1 MCHGNQ
7 LTRAG
12 QIYVLLGCCFLKFMK
27 MNYTAVTFAL
37 FALSCGSARGSH
49 KSFHEDHYF
58 GDGQHNPE
66 HDVNVLLGNQ
76 GGDEIK
82 DLSPEELR
90 RRMVEIVKKIDTDGD
105 KLLTTEEITLWIQ
118 RVYRQYALEDA
129 EERFP
134 EYDINTDGVV
144 SWDEY
149 NMVVHGHIIDIDE
162 DAVLEDPEEESV
174 RFLHLKEKR
183 RFEFADSDGTP
194 GLNLTEFLAFT
205 HPSEVDEMADFTIED
220 VLNEYDK
227 NNDGLI
233 SIEEFIGDL
242 RTNAEDKPSQ
252 WEIEETIR
260 FEHLYDQD
268 KDGQLNREEQ
278 LRWVA
283 PNSYSSA
290 REEAIHLI
298 KEIDQDG
305 DGRLT
310 EAEILKNQQVFMSS
324 EVTDYGRQLQTAH
337 DEL

>member
-1 MCHGNQ
+1 
-7 LTRAG
+7 
-12 QIYVLLGCCFLKFMK
+12 MK
-27 MNYTAVTFAL
+27 MKYTAVTFAF
-37 FALSCGSARGSH
+37 FALSCGST
-49 KSFHEDHYF
+49 KSSGKDFHEEHYL
-58 GDGQHNPE
+58 GEQHNPE
-66 HDVNVLLGNQ
+66 HDVNVLLGNR
-76 GGDEIK
+76 GEDDIK
-82 DLSPEELR
+82 KLSPEEQR
-90 RRMVEIVKKIDTDGD
+90 RRMLEIVKKIDTDAD
-105 KLLTTEEITLWIQ
+105 KRLTTEEISLWIQ

-134 EYDINTDGVV
+134 EYDTNTDGVV

-149 NMVVHGHIIDIDE
+149 NMVVHERIINVDE
-162 DAVLEDPEEESV
+162 DAVLEDPEEESIRV
-174 RFLHLKEKR
+174 LHLKEKK
-183 RFEFADSDGTP
+183 RFKFADADGTP
-194 GLNLTEFLAFT
+194 GLNLMEFLAFT

-227 NNDGLI
+227 DNDGLI
-233 SIEEFIGDL
+233 SIKEFLGDL
-242 RTNAEDKPSQ
+242 RTNVDDEPSQ

-298 KEIDQDG
+298 KEMDQDD
-305 DGRLT
+305 DGRLS
-310 EAEILKNQQVFMSS
+310 EAEILKNLQVFMSS
-324 EVTDYGRQLQTAH
+324 EVTDYGRQLHTTH